1 MDTINRLLNKQEPK
15 RRRKAHGDTEMD
27 EDGFIERAPAAF
39 VRYVQ
44 TVKGSTL
51 MVPDE
56 WVDSPI
62 GDIFSHSM
70 KPPKRRIPFTGRM
83 VQEIS

>member
-15 RRRKAHGDTEMD
+15 RRRKALGDGTDGMD
-27 EDGFIERAPAAF
+27 EDIERAPAAF

-62 GDIFSHSM
+62 GEIFSHSM
-70 KPPKRRIPFTGRM
+70 KPPKRRMPFTGRM